1 MLKIAMEHLSERQRV
16 RAELQQNIANLL
28 VAAKA
33 NDAKVPRLCG
43 AKVFGQI
50 RVWLICNLV
59 HQTIARLAKKVGAIL
74 S

>member
-50 RVWLICNLV
+50 RADLQFSPPDYCASGEKGWRGR
-59 HQTIARLAKKVGAIL
+59 T
-74 S
+74 